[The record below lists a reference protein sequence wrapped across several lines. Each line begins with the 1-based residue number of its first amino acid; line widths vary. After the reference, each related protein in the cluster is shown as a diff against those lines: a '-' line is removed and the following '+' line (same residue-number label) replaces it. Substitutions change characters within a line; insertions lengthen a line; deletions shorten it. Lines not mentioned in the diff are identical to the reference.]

1 MLNTQSLEWLM
12 ACERLRDQAAAIE
25 DEGETILLA
34 FDRLQREP
42 TAAER
47 DARRKAYLEN
57 RARLHAVHDEIDAI
71 NARLGREAY

>member
-12 ACERLRDQAAAIE
+12 ACERLKDQAAAIE
-25 DEGETILLA
+25 HEGETILLA
-34 FDRLQREP
+34 FEHLPREP

-57 RARLHAVHDEIDAI
+57 RARLHTVHDELEAI
-71 NARLGREAY
+71 NARLGIEAH